1 MVRSSSCF
9 VDGRLLLR
17 QEKRHGGFRTTRRFS
32 RRSGIGCV
40 FLFPVFTTR
49 SAPLAWE
56 SPAAHRHE
64 LDRPQLPNALASFF
78 TLVVFVDFIV
88 LLMYEVALGI

>member
-1 MVRSSSCF
+1 LVASSYF
-9 VDGRLLLR
+9 QYLQLVVP
-17 QEKRHGGFRTTRRFS
+17 Q
-32 RRSGIGCV
+32 
-40 FLFPVFTTR
+40 
-49 SAPLAWE
+49 AWE

-64 LDRPQLPNALASFF
+64 LNRPQLPNALASFF